1 MERLTNHFDYCDFV
15 ECRHRNAELAKE
27 NKCNFLDMTG
37 KDNCH
42 DKRIYEKL
50 REYEDLEEQGLLLKL
65 PCKVG
70 DTFWEL
76 NTTHEV
82 PIIYPRK
89 AHTLQHCNYVA
100 DGLGVRAFLSQEE
113 AEAALARLEKQGWLH
128 WNYQNSKLVA

>member
-1 MERLTNHFDYCDFV
+1 MGRLTV
-15 ECRHRNAELAKE
+15 KTSEAMANAGIKYLSRQYGGDIFEILNKLGEL
-27 NKCNFLDMTG
+27 
-37 KDNCH
+37 
-42 DKRIYEKL
+42 
-50 REYEDLEEQGLLLKL
+50 EDLEEQGLLLKL

-113 AEAALARLEKQGWLH
+113 AEAALARLEKQ
-128 WNYQNSKLVA
+128 